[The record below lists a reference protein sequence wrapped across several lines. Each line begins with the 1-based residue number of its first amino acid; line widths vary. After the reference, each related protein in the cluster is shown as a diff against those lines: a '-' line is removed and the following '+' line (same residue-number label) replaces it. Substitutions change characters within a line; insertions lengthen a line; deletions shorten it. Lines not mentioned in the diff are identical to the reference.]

1 MKKPCV
7 KLLSVILILAIL
19 LVSFSA
25 CGDAHH
31 ECGSTP
37 APSVPEKNEG
47 SNGENDPPLTS
58 IEDKIKKAYCE
69 YFSLNHQWANDMTP
83 DQIYSLDIVSDIDGV
98 YAFFATVYGVEF
110 ADATSY
116 DRVAGIVFE
125 YGNANRMNIYSGGKV
140 YSVTDAYENGAVSY
154 DGLVAIYKQYYE
166 GRLRG
171 KAICNATM
179 DEIFDDNEIIVT
191 LNKYFCYDDYS
202 LSNFEEYGCV
212 EMTSGTYKAYKLAPG
227 ATRILKLTLSE
238 HSKENV
244 LDVIKKLEERDDVY
258 KAEPLYR
265 AIDLSLEAIEPG
277 ELSEA
282 KKSEIK
288 EAFKSFDTLKGN
300 FEWYGDESPTGL
312 NPLKMVRYYGE
323 YNGCI
328 VLYRGDMGPDFEYVT
343 VAGERMEY
351 ERGSKIWVYRNG
363 EFLSLSQAHDGG
375 LLSELDVSIIA
386 EYHRRFQKI
395 AYAAD
400 KADQ

>member
-1 MKKPCV
+1 MKKTKT
-7 KLLSVILILAIL
+7 KLFSIIIAITLIFCG
-19 LVSFSA
+19 LVA
-25 CGDAHH
+25 CGDAYY
-31 ECGSTP
+31 ECGIIP

-47 SNGENDPPLTS
+47 SNGKNEPPLTS

-83 DQIYSLDIVSDIDGV
+83 DQISSLDIVSDIDGV
-98 YAFFATVYGVEF
+98 YAFFATVYDVDF
-110 ADATSY
+110 AAALSY

-125 YGNANRMNIYSGGKV
+125 YGNANRMKIYSNGKV
-140 YSVTDAYENGAVSY
+140 YSVTDAYDNGAVSY

-171 KAICNATM
+171 KVICNATM

-202 LSNFEEYGCV
+202 LSDFEEYGCV
-212 EMTSGTYKAYKLAPG
+212 EMTSGTYKAYKLSPG

-244 LDVIKKLEERDDVY
+244 LDVIKKLEGRDDVY

-265 AIDLSLEAIEPG
+265 AMDLSDMVIDPEPLT
-277 ELSEA
+277 EE
-282 KKSEIK
+282 KKREIK
-288 EAFKSFDTLKGN
+288 TAFYNSDGMN
-300 FEWYGDESPTGL
+300 GEFEWYEDESLTGL
-312 NPLKMVRYYGE
+312 NPLMRVRYYGE

-328 VLYRGDMGPDFEYVT
+328 VLYRGDMFPEFEYIT

-351 ERGSKIWVYRNG
+351 ERGSKIWVYKDG
-363 EFLSLSQAHDGG
+363 EFLSLSDAYERG
-375 LLSELDVSIIA
+375 LLTELDVSTIA

-395 AYAAD
+395 AYGNR
-400 KADQ
+400 